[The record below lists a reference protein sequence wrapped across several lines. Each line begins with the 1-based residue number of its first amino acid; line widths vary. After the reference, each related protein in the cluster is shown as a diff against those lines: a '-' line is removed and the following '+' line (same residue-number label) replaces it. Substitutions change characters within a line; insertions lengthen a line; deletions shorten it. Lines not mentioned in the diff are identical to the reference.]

1 AWAHSAELVKTYN
14 DELVDR
20 WKEEMDTLLVYAGLF
35 SAVLTAFNVQS
46 YQLLQPQPTD
56 PTLAV
61 LERISAQLTSFSV
74 NPSFLNSTQPALSED
89 EVNPPFRAPASAVWI
104 NTLWFSS
111 LVCSLASASIALM
124 VKQWLHELSVG
135 VSGTSRESARIRQY
149 RVNSLRR
156 WRVGGIVIVI
166 P

>member
-1 AWAHSAELVKTYN
+1 AWSRSAELVKTHN
-14 DELVDR
+14 DELVKR

-46 YQLLQPQPTD
+46 YQLLQPAPTD

-61 LERISAQLTSFSV
+61 LQRISTQLTSFSANGAFV
-74 NPSFLNSTQPALSED
+74 NSTQPALAPD
-89 EVNPPFRAPASAVWI
+89 EVNPPFSAPGSAVWI

-111 LVCSLASASIALM
+111 LVCSLASASVALM

-135 VSGTSRESARIRQY
+135 LSGTSRESARVRQY

-156 WRVGGIVIVI
+156 WQVGGIVIVI